1 MGRFKVLDGLRA
13 LAVLI
18 VMISHADLGHI
29 VPGGFGV
36 TIFFFLSGYLITTL
50 LRMEYERE
58 GSVSFRGFYL
68 RRSVRIVPPM
78 LICYAVAVALVSAGF
93 IGRPMALAGIK
104 WDLLFLTNYAPPLV
118 PNSQIPIPLW
128 SLDIE
133 EHFYLL
139 FPAIFLVVL
148 RLPAN
153 RRMAAVLALIAIPLF
168 LRFVEF
174 GRGNADLIYYWTHTR
189 FDAILFGVLLTVD
202 QARGNTRGNSWPFFV
217 AGLLAIL
224 VSLVLRDAFFR
235 ETLRYSVQ
243 GVGLFF
249 VFKFL
254 LEHRRTLVSAILE
267 SAPLKAVADWSYVLY
282 LIHLPLLM
290 AAEHSLGGLPL
301 AGRYAIGYAAAF
313 AFAALMQRCV
323 ERPLLNWR
331 KSVEAGWQPAGPLRP
346 KGLE

>member
-1 MGRFKVLDGLRA
+1 MGRLKVLDGLRA

-18 VMISHADLGHI
+18 VMISHASLGHI

-50 LRMEYERE
+50 LRMEYERHGE
-58 GSVSFRGFYL
+58 VSFKGFYL
-68 RRSVRIVPPM
+68 RRSVRIIPPM
-78 LICYAVAVALVSAGF
+78 LICYAVGVGLVLTGL
-93 IGRPMALAGIK
+93 IGRPMEFAGVI
-104 WDLLFLTNYAPPLV
+104 WDLLFLTNYAPPLD

-133 EHFYLL
+133 EHFYLI
-139 FPAIFLVVL
+139 FPAIFLLIL

-153 RRMAAVLALIAIPLF
+153 GRMMAIMAMIAIALF
-168 LRFVEF
+168 LRFFEF
-174 GRGNADLIYYWTHTR
+174 ARGNGDAIFYWTHTR

-202 QARGNTRGNSWPFFV
+202 QARGNKRGSTWPYFI
-217 AGLLAIL
+217 AGVCAIL
-224 VSLVLRDAFFR
+224 VSLLVRDAFFR
-235 ETLRYSVQ
+235 DTLRYTVQ

-249 VFKFL
+249 IFKFL
-254 LEHRRTLVSAILE
+254 LEGGKNIVSTVLE
-267 SAPLKAVADWSYVLY
+267 TPALKVVADWSYVLY

-290 AAEHSLGGLPL
+290 AAEHSLTSLSLPWRYV
-301 AGRYAIGYAAAF
+301 AGYVAAF
-313 AFAALMQRCV
+313 AFAAAMQRYV

-331 KSVEAGWQPAGPLRP
+331 KRIEGGWQPAGPLRP